1 MKLPEK
7 AVFCLER
14 LEKAGFSAYVVGGCV
29 RDWALGRKPCDY
41 DICTSALPPEI
52 CRVFDGF
59 PLIRSG
65 EKHGT
70 IGVLLENEV
79 YEITTFRTEGDY
91 KDGRHPGWVKFV
103 SRVEADLARRDFT
116 INAMA
121 YNPHTGRVDPFGGQ
135 RDLDDRILR
144 AVGDPETRFRE
155 DALRILRGVRFA
167 LKYGLTP
174 RSETMNAM
182 VSLAPTLQRL
192 ARERVYAE
200 LCQILLLAKSED
212 LRTFCPILTQAV
224 PELAPMVGFIQHNPH
239 HAYDVYTHTAHV
251 VEQMPQDLTL
261 RWAALLHDTGKPQT
275 FTLDETGHGHFY
287 GHPEASRRIAH
298 QVLTTL
304 KAPTALRE
312 AVEMLVEN
320 HMLLLTPDK
329 KLLRKRIGKYGPE
342 LVEKLLTLQEG
353 DFSAK
358 GTGLPM
364 PEDFSRTRK
373 ALQELLQEP
382 PAFTLRDLAIDG
394 KDLLALGY
402 PAGPILGQ
410 TLNAL
415 LEQVQQEQLPNE
427 RQALLEAAASARR
440 SAPGGNSAR

>member
-1 MKLPEK
+1 MKLPEG
-7 AVFCLER
+7 AAFCLER
-14 LEKAGFSAYVVGGCV
+14 LEKAGYAAYVVGGCV
-29 RDWALGRKPCDY
+29 RDWVLGLQPHDY
-41 DICTSALPPEI
+41 DICTSAKPPEI
-52 CRVFDGF
+52 CQVFSDL
-59 PLIRSG
+59 PLIHSG

-70 IGVLLENEV
+70 IGVIFQNEV

-91 KDGRHPGWVKFV
+91 RDSRHPGWVKFV
-103 SRVEADLARRDFT
+103 PQVEADLARRDFT

-121 YNPHTGRVDPFGGQ
+121 WNPKTGLTDPFGGQ
-135 RDLDDRILR
+135 KDLQNRVLST
-144 AVGDPETRFRE
+144 VGDPETRFRE

-167 LKYGLTP
+167 LRYGLTP
-174 RSETMNAM
+174 RSETLQAM
-182 VSLAPTLQRL
+182 ISLAHTLHAL

-200 LCQILLLAKSED
+200 LCQILLLATSQD
-212 LRTFCPILTQAV
+212 LGTFCPILTQAV
-224 PELAPMVGFIQHNPH
+224 PELAPMVGFLQHNPH

-275 FTLDETGHGHFY
+275 FTLDEAGHGHFY

-312 AVEMLVEN
+312 GVEMLVGN

-329 KLLRKRIGKYGPE
+329 KLLRKRIGKYGPK

-358 GTGLPM
+358 GTGLPT
-364 PEDFSRTRK
+364 PEDFSLTRK
-373 ALQELLQEP
+373 ALEELLQEP
-382 PAFTLRDLAIDG
+382 PAFTLRDLAIGG

-402 PAGPILGQ
+402 PSGPILGK

-427 RQALLEAAASARR
+427 RQALLEAAEKARKTK
-440 SAPGGNSAR
+440 

>member
-1 MKLPEK
+1 MKLPEG
-7 AVFCLER
+7 AAFCLER
-14 LEKAGFSAYVVGGCV
+14 LEKAGFPAYVVGGCV
-29 RDWALGRKPCDY
+29 RDWVLGIQPHDY
-41 DICTSALPPEI
+41 DICTGAKPPEI
-52 CRVFDGF
+52 CQVFSDL
-59 PLIRSG
+59 PLIHSG

-70 IGVLLENEV
+70 IGVIFQDEV

-91 KDGRHPGWVKFV
+91 RDSRHPGWVKFV
-103 SRVEADLARRDFT
+103 PQVEADLARRDFT

-121 YNPHTGRVDPFGGQ
+121 WSPAAGLTDPFGGQ
-135 RDLDDRILR
+135 EDLQNRVLST
-144 AVGDPETRFRE
+144 VGDPETRFRE

-167 LKYGLTP
+167 LRYGLTP

-182 VSLAPTLQRL
+182 VSLAPTLHAL

-200 LCQILLLAKSED
+200 VCQILLLAKGED
-212 LRTFCPILTQAV
+212 LLTFCPILTQAV
-224 PELAPMVGFIQHNPH
+224 PELAPMVGFLQHNRH

-251 VEQMPQDLTL
+251 VGQMPRDLTL

-275 FTLDETGHGHFY
+275 FTLDDQGQGHFY

-312 AVEMLVEN
+312 AVETLVEN
-320 HMLLLTPDK
+320 HMLTLTPDK
-329 KLLRKRIGKYGPE
+329 KILRKRMGKYGPE

-358 GTGLPM
+358 GTGLPQ
-364 PEDFSRTRK
+364 PEDFSLTRK

-382 PAFTLRDLAIDG
+382 PAFTLRDLAIGG

-402 PAGPILGQ
+402 PSGPILGQ

-427 RQALLEAAASARR
+427 RQALLEAAAQS
-440 SAPGGNSAR
+440 PPC